1 MEASRLPTGP
11 ELGGAPREAEHR
23 TEQLALCPA
32 GRITEVDVDAHREA
46 VVPLLRQASEAARA
60 GTRGPDLAGADL
72 AGAELA
78 GRDLRGANLRGALLI
93 GADLRRADLRLADV
107 TRADLRACDVRG
119 TDLRHVLFLSQLRVN
134 AARGDTATR
143 VPETLDRPDH
153 WSERV

>member
-78 GRDLRGANLRGALLI
+78 GRDLRGASLPRAFRIGIGRRRTAL
-93 GADLRRADLRLADV
+93 
-107 TRADLRACDVRG
+107 
-119 TDLRHVLFLSQLRVN
+119 Q
-134 AARGDTATR
+134 AAGRTGSA
-143 VPETLDRPDH
+143 PP
-153 WSERV
+153 